1 MCVPKKLF
9 RSITSC
15 AHSASPVL
23 RAATV
28 ASSMPEPFQ
37 VFFGKGRR
45 AVLGLSFATRSRSDL
60 NSEYR
65 RETVQERPSA
75 VVHRASGQAEG
86 SRETHAE
93 GSRHTRRPRQTQKAA
108 ALITRA
114 FKLSQSCH
122 WAATHSIWRPSPPRG
137 FPGSPHGRAA
147 QPKEPARPA
156 DRTCLVSFRARRLQL
171 GR

>member
-1 MCVPKKLF
+1 MCVQKKPF
-9 RSITSC
+9 RLVTSC
-15 AHSASPVL
+15 AHFASPVL

-86 SRETHAE
+86 SRETHADIV
-93 GSRHTRRPRQTQKAA
+93 RHRRQ
-108 ALITRA
+108 
-114 FKLSQSCH
+114 
-122 WAATHSIWRPSPPRG
+122 
-137 FPGSPHGRAA
+137 
-147 QPKEPARPA
+147 
-156 DRTCLVSFRARRLQL
+156 QL
-171 GR
+171 